1 MFCGRFANRP
11 YTPFSES
18 ARAMIEKGK
27 VVETKMM
34 KAGEAAA
41 KAMGVMIRQ
50 SSEAGQLISESEILR
65 RVADQQFSNSPAAN
79 GPEEARKILK
89 KVIEESEDLNELTA
103 QDGSPRYYSSRCMTE
118 AYAMILLRKQGDSL
132 RLIAE
137 IVRQNS
143 EVYPRP
149 VPLDLFTQPPFD
161 LTRQEV
167 LNHLERM
174 AAEEEYRDIVPT
186 TTSASRMFLYSTR
199 YLESEHA
206 SMLAEWLDVGQSNNP

>member
-1 MFCGRFANRP
+1 VNRP

-18 ARAMIEKGK
+18 ARATLEKEK

-41 KAMGVMIRQ
+41 KAIVVMIRQ

-65 RVADQQFSNSPAAN
+65 RLADQQLLPSPAAN
-79 GPEEARKILK
+79 GPEEAGKILK
-89 KVIEESEDLNELTA
+89 KAMEESEDLNDLTG
-103 QDGSPRYYSSRCMTE
+103 QDGSRRFYSSQFMTE
-118 AYAMILLRKQGDSL
+118 AYALILLRKQGDSL
-132 RLIAE
+132 RFIAE

-149 VPLDLFTQPPFD
+149 VPVDIFTQPPFD

-167 LNHLERM
+167 LNNLERM

-186 TTSASRMFLYSTR
+186 TTSASRMFLFSTLF
-199 YLESEHA
+199 LEPEHA